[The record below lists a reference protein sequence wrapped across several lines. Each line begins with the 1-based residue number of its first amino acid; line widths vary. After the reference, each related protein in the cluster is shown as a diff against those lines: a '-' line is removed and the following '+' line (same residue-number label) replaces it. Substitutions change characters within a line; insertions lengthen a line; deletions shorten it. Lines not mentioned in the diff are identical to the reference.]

1 MGEKPRL
8 LVVDDELPVCKSI
21 CSALAPDSYSVDMA
35 LSAEEA
41 LKKEEGSEYDVVIT
55 DLMMPG
61 LSGLDLLKAL
71 KERRRDVRVIMVTGY
86 PSIESA
92 VQSIKFGAFDYI
104 PKPFTPNDLRSLVAR
119 ALESRRQQKE
129 QEAKVAQGKAESPIT
144 APTGLYFIP
153 ENSWAVID
161 NDGNVRV
168 GVHHA
173 FLRALSTITSVELP
187 KEGDIRYQGEACV
200 RISDAA
206 GHVHKVWTPVS
217 GKVVVLNEAVAKD
230 SSVML
235 SDPYGKGWVLVC
247 RPSNLDTDLKNLT
260 Q

>member
-1 MGEKPRL
+1 MGEKPRI

-21 CSALAPDSYSVDMA
+21 SSALAPDAYAVDMA

-41 LKKEEGSEYDVVIT
+41 LKKEEDSEYDVVIT

-71 KERRRDVRVIMVTGY
+71 KDKRQGVRVIMVTGY

-119 ALESRRQQKE
+119 AVESRRLQKE
-129 QEAKVAQGKAESPIT
+129 QEATAALRGAEKPIVPP
-144 APTGLYFIP
+144 AGLYFIP
-153 ENSWAVID
+153 ENSWAVAD
-161 NDGNVRV
+161 NDGNVRI

-173 FLRALSTITSVELP
+173 FLRAIGKAVYLELP
-187 KEGDIRYQGEACV
+187 KEGDMRYQGEACL
-200 RISDAA
+200 RITDAA

-217 GKVVVLNEAVAKD
+217 GKILVLNDTIAKNN
-230 SSVML
+230 SVL
-235 SDPYGKGWVLVC
+235 QGDPYGKGWVLLAK
-247 RPSNLDTDLKNLT
+247 PSNLDSDLKNLA